1 MLNKWRRSDKGIPGE
16 INSRLRNVPVL
27 SHSATSIL
35 IKACHNA
42 SKAINGR
49 GESYEIIN
57 SFSHMIAILKAI
69 GVSVKEEHS
78 NGRLTE
84 SELSLWTSIQPRII
98 RKINQM
104 DASKN
109 NNRQFKIHKT
119 SALNILN
126 DLNKAIIANE
136 VTSRGRLAS
145 TGAVVNRFRTSR
157 IH

>member
-1 MLNKWRRSDKGIPGE
+1 MFLYSTLQKTD
-16 INSRLRNVPVL
+16 
-27 SHSATSIL
+27 
-35 IKACHNA
+35 
-42 SKAINGR
+42 INGK
-49 GESYEIIN
+49 ELYHTLTTIN
-57 SFSHMIAILKAI
+57 YPLSPNDLF
-69 GVSVKEEHS
+69 
-78 NGRLTE
+78 GRAL
-84 SELSLWTSIQPRII
+84 II